1 MNILKN
7 LRSITKFLSIS
18 ILATSALSSQASAS
32 EWAGSYIGLSA
43 GFEQS
48 DSRFEDTRT
57 ADTDNDTKEVGI
69 TVGYRHQFN
78 NFVVGIAGDY
88 FPGDSNVKQ
97 ASFVGAGANT
107 DMFEELSEEKSLSI
121 QLGYAFEKFLPY
133 ITAGRMQIKHDFH
146 TRLTSGGGVLE
157 QHTKNRETSIVG
169 AGLSYLIKEN
179 RILSFEYRQADFG
192 NNSNV
197 MTTFGSNNVN
207 SDLNIEKTTIT
218 YSWKF

>member
-1 MNILKN
+1 
-7 LRSITKFLSIS
+7 
-18 ILATSALSSQASAS
+18 
-32 EWAGSYIGLSA
+32 
-43 GFEQS
+43 
-48 DSRFEDTRT
+48 
-57 ADTDNDTKEVGI
+57 
-69 TVGYRHQFN
+69 
-78 NFVVGIAGDY
+78 
-88 FPGDSNVKQ
+88 
-97 ASFVGAGANT
+97 
-107 DMFEELSEEKSLSI
+107 
-121 QLGYAFEKFLPY
+121 
-133 ITAGRMQIKHDFH
+133 
-146 TRLTSGGGVLE
+146 LTSGGGVLE